1 VFPQRFHDR
10 TNDKVSLI
18 NGTMDQDCRPTS
30 LKTNGSTGKSLI
42 PGEVHETPI
51 LLTRTLESRAR
62 SKALECQVMKK
73 TSHAL
78 LPGCEPSRTVLRER
92 DSQATKSRVGV
103 HIYLALPRM
112 SPDLIPVIPV
122 DT

>member
-1 VFPQRFHDR
+1 VFPKRFHDR

-18 NGTMDQDCRPTS
+18 NGTMDQDCRPTR
-30 LKTNGSTGKSLI
+30 LETNGSTREGLI

-62 SKALECQVMKK
+62 SKALECQVVKK
-73 TSHAL
+73 TSHAF
-78 LPGCEPSRTVLRER
+78 LPGSEPCRTVLGER

-103 HIYLALPRM
+103 HIYLALPRV
-112 SPDLIPVIPV
+112 SPDFIPVIPV
-122 DT
+122 NT